1 MLLML
6 PQVVAPLATMDR
18 KIENSQI
25 IVSIVSVI
33 GALVTLAVVTGLAFW
48 LVHSITRPLKAMR
61 LVATEIAQSSTGAVA
76 PGLHNDVQ
84 GGQDEIGEFVQE
96 FKTMLSGLSATNAKA
111 TTVSATLVKNPYF
124 RPAQRPWSFGPDMV
138 REFEDP
144 LDANPPQSA
153 HPGAGVGAGAGAGA
167 GSGASAGAGAG
178 VDDVD
183 VVCDDVERGN
193 DSDDGG
199 GSQGGSAAGDGSA
212 ESQSQVDGGGDAG
225 RGDVVQAAPAPQ
237 PSAPPA

>member
-96 FKTMLSGLSATNAKA
+96 FKTMVRTLHEAGIEVILDVMSSGDFDEDSPAGFCIVGGSVRIYERNVESPTDIAKFV
-111 TTVSATLVKNPYF
+111 TFGIRKVFDGEVNGVDFCQWF
-124 RPAQRPWSFGPDMV
+124 RPG
-138 REFEDP
+138 EIT
-144 LDANPPQSA
+144 
-153 HPGAGVGAGAGAGA
+153 
-167 GSGASAGAGAG
+167 ASKF
-178 VDDVD
+178 
-183 VVCDDVERGN
+183 
-193 DSDDGG
+193 
-199 GSQGGSAAGDGSA
+199 
-212 ESQSQVDGGGDAG
+212 
-225 RGDVVQAAPAPQ
+225 
-237 PSAPPA
+237 